1 MSIPFMYNFPKT
13 KTCFVLEVNR
23 TVIFYFA
30 GKRTPWTTPSLT
42 TNSNSPSGKVYLQ
55 CIQVV
60 HRLSENLQI
69 TPFIEKIFFLNFRK
83 FIQQK
88 PPCSK
93 IKLHSVFMR
102 FYIYSRKL
110 HNKAPTVSD
119 NKIEIKYKLEK
130 FGH

>member
-1 MSIPFMYNFPKT
+1 MTIPFVYNINFPKT

-23 TVIFYFA
+23 TVIQFYFA
-30 GKRTPWTTPSLT
+30 AKRTPWATPSLT
-42 TNSNSPSGKVYLQ
+42 ANSNSPSVKVYLQ

-60 HRLSENLQI
+60 HRLQEYLQI
-69 TPFIEKIFFLNFRK
+69 TPFNERIFFLNFRK
-83 FIQQK
+83 FIHQK

-102 FYIYSRKL
+102 FYIYSRKR
-110 HNKAPTVSD
+110 HNKAPTD
-119 NKIEIKYKLEK
+119 KIEIKYKLEK